1 MNEKNILFKLTANLS
16 FQKKDKSSPKISLK
30 PPPVAAEPGI
40 LSDAD
45 IEATA
50 SQVSAKK
57 QKAKIEQDSSDSG
70 GEAITILNGVTQ
82 ISKKAR
88 KKKKSA
94 VKVKNLKQIER
105 ERVSDFDSSII
116 SSSFTLLYIIFL
128 SLDQPHSKLEQY
140 KCKRER
146 CPRSDRRLCPVKD
159 QDHVG

>member
-1 MNEKNILFKLTANLS
+1 MGLLLEALRAFAVVVLYRGFKPR
-16 FQKKDKSSPKISLK
+16 FSSYDNWNW
-30 PPPVAAEPGI
+30 I

-105 ERVSDFDSSII
+105 ERVSDFDSSIM